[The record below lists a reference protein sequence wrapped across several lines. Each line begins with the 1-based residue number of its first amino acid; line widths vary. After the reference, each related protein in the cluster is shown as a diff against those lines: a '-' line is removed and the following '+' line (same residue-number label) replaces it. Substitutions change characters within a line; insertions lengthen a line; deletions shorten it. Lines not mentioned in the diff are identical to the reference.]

1 MKIKKIIAGVAAASM
16 AVSTMAA
23 MSVSAI
29 NTGVIDFE
37 DGDCSFVYMND
48 LDGGSKATISVAD
61 YNGSK
66 WLKIDPEKCDLY
78 SKIWFDLDTMMDRA
92 VATEI
97 AKIEYDIA
105 IVPDT
110 EDGIVGSWIG
120 GEIGSA
126 GGFDRTGADIQGS
139 QADPGWS
146 GKSMGDIKMSYDDF
160 GAPAPGAATGKCGRS
175 WMMKNEKFTLT
186 GANPFVCIMVNGG
199 NTDGRVG
206 DYSIYIDN
214 IKFMDSKGN
223 TLTMGVTAAA
233 APEETTAAPEETTAA
248 PEETTAAPAETTAAP
263 VEDDDDE
270 VAVADDVDE
279 APAPAVTE
287 APAETAAPAPVETA
301 APAPVADATTTPA
314 ATGNVAVASIA
325 AVMAVAGAA
334 AIVAKKRK

>member
-1 MKIKKIIAGVAAASM
+1 MKIKKIIAGVAAAAM
-16 AVSTMAA
+16 ACTTMAA

-29 NTGVIDFE
+29 STGVVDFE

-66 WLKIDPEKCDLY
+66 WLKVDPEKCDLY
-78 SKIWFDLDTMMDRA
+78 TKIWLDLDKMMDRS

-126 GGFDRTGADIQGS
+126 GGFDKTGANIQAS

-146 GKSMGDIKMSYDDF
+146 DKPMGDIKMVYDDF
-160 GAPAPGAATGKCGRS
+160 GNPAPGAAVGKCGRN
-175 WMMKNEKFTLT
+175 WLMKNEKFTLT
-186 GANPFVCIMVNGG
+186 GANPFVAIMVNGQQ
-199 NTDGRVG
+199 TDGRVG

-223 TLTMGVTAAA
+223 TLTMGVTPAA
-233 APEETTAAPEETTAA
+233 EETTAA
-248 PEETTAAPAETTAAP
+248 PEETTAAPAEETTAAP
-263 VEDDDDE
+263 AETEPALVENDDE
-270 VAVADDVDE
+270 EIVANDTEVAPAETE
-279 APAPAVTE
+279 APAEAEPAPAVTE
-287 APAETAAPAPVETA
+287 APA
-301 APAPVADATTTPA
+301 ADATTTPA

>member
-1 MKIKKIIAGVAAASM
+1 MKIKKIIAGVAAAAM
-16 AVSTMAA
+16 TVSTMAA

-29 NTGVIDFE
+29 STGVIDFE

-139 QADPGWS
+139 QADPSWS

-214 IKFMDSKGN
+214 IKFMDAKGN

-233 APEETTAAPEETTAA
+233 PAETEAAPEETTAA
-248 PEETTAAPAETTAAP
+248 PEETTAAPADDAAP
-263 VEDDDDE
+263 VEEADDDE
-270 VAVADDVDE
+270 IVADE
-279 APAPAVTE
+279 ADE
-287 APAETAAPAPVETA
+287 APAETAAPVVDEAPVETTA
-301 APAPVADATTTPA
+301 APVADTTTTPA